1 MTTLVTGGRGFIG
14 KQLVK
19 QLLDSGTKVVS
30 YNRDFSV
37 DERENVTAVQGELFD
52 IPRLTQTI
60 RDHDISC
67 IIHTA
72 GQSHPGVSVDLPM
85 TTFAANMDGTLS
97 VFEAARMTGV
107 TRIINFSSECC
118 YGNLDE
124 SIVVGESTKP
134 TPTTPYGVTKVA
146 GELLGNVYNTNYGMS
161 IASLRITEVYGP
173 GLWMPSLLC
182 DMLRSAIAGR
192 RFVLEEGA
200 DHLFQFVY
208 VDDVAR
214 AALLAS
220 RSDTLKQATYN
231 VSGGRQIKLGDAAH
245 AVRELFPQA
254 QIEIGAG
261 YIRGWDRMGRFDI
274 SAAHRDFN
282 YMPDWDFEA
291 GLAATVDWLAQVP
304 AS

>member
-72 GQSHPGVSVDLPM
+72 GQSHPGVSVDIPV

-97 VFEAARMTGV
+97 VFEAARMAGV
-107 TRIINFSSECC
+107 ARIINFSSECS

-124 SIVVGESTKP
+124 SIVVDESTKP

-220 RSDTLKQATYN
+220 RSDTLKQASYN
-231 VSGGRQIKLGDAAH
+231 VSGGRQIKLGDAAR
-245 AVRELFPQA
+245 AVRDIFPQA

-274 SAAHRDFN
+274 SAARRDFN

-291 GLAATVDWLAQVP
+291 GLAATVDWLAQDP
-304 AS
+304 TS